1 MAENENPTQEPQ
13 DQGDAPEEEN
23 PTQAPQ
29 EQNGEPETVEDPSE
43 LPAPTGEVS
52 EEGPSEEPADGIVDT
67 STTVHSA
74 TELPAVEDAEGSD
87 HDEEG
92 PTEEIT
98 AQEEVTADEPVETE
112 KIVTPDHTEDAQP
125 VDEAEGSDH
134 DKEGPTEEA
143 TTQEEVTADEPVE
156 TEQIVTPDHTEV
168 AQPEDSEIVSPDVG
182 DGPTAEVTAD
192 ETMGATDITPAEAI
206 VPHHADAIGTKLIL
220 DCSKIPMGGGIIV
233 LDCSKYTSTDEPT
246 PDTSGPSTETP
257 GGGTAVID
265 DSSIGVK
272 EGATGLGS
280 TGQTAPN
287 TPDQSPEQ
295 TVGIEPSLSCE
306 ELKEKLEAQI
316 HAIEEMHGKIE
327 QAESEVQVSKKRA
340 GECLIL
346 QTPGTAADRDL
357 KKRLMLKSYSA
368 KSKTPSPD
376 FASSTATGKIT
387 LIPSCDVLTVTLPIC
402 ITIRKLKSR
411 FARQFKLPIK
421 LLQITCKG
429 RIIKDSETLVD
440 LGVRPHGAI
449 ELELASTDPENY
461 VIERSKPQQEV
472 TTSCVITVKVQLDA
486 KTCCTVD
493 VEIVR
498 HPYHKPYLGGYKH
511 KITGTEFHHAGTQTP
526 SKRTCVCVERFCRE
540 TQTVSEKNK
549 YQQTTNNT
557 STQMNKI
564 GCYVSNI
571 KDKLLTPGR
580 YFTAE
585 EYHEC
590 RLNAVIVIQTYFRRW
605 FAKNYVQQLRIQ
617 RDKRLQWEREQEMK
631 LKTEKDD
638 YTKRQYERRM
648 NPKTRED
655 FDLLFHAL
663 EEWKKE
669 EVRNINQ
676 TLTGP
681 ERKAALYTL
690 LEEEAKLI
698 ASIARHRVDAAKETG
713 PKLIQNLLNK
723 CADPIRWKAFD
734 GRITEMDTQFTLR
747 ARELREIYN
756 SINMKYLTTDERLDA
771 LLTLKHTVK
780 EHDCK
785 LTQEIMDLID
795 READLLMRQVK
806 EIYLDGLRQ
815 RISTLFLQYIKT
827 PMFNPEIARF
837 LKVPQD
843 PMQLRKNIFFCSSC
857 GSYIPS
863 TDFPLSMTSRGLHL
877 CRQCIKQNNEARH
890 REESSQYKLIMKQLR
905 KAEADFGDGSQLAFL
920 VQEQDMKYLVDSI
933 WGTQSALSANTSM
946 KDLVMI
952 RWDKTMEWSP
962 WNCIILT
969 EEEAEAHLK
978 LDNIYKDY
986 EATFIRTIKHRHT
999 LGNSYFSRI
1008 PEIVKYARTC
1018 LMKDSTSTDD
1028 LIITNL
1034 LQAN

>member
-13 DQGDAPEEEN
+13 EQNDAPEEED

-29 EQNGEPETVEDPSE
+29 EQSGEPETAEDPSE
-43 LPAPTGEVS
+43 QPAPTEEVS
-52 EEGPSEEPADGIVDT
+52 EEGPAEEPADGIADA
-67 STTVHSA
+67 SATVHSA
-74 TELPAVEDAEGSD
+74 TELSAVDDAESSD
-87 HDEEG
+87 HDQEG
-92 PTEEIT
+92 QTEE
-98 AQEEVTADEPVETE
+98 V
-112 KIVTPDHTEDAQP
+112 
-125 VDEAEGSDH
+125 
-134 DKEGPTEEA
+134 
-143 TTQEEVTADEPVE
+143 TTQEEVTVDEPDE
-156 TEQIVTPDHTEV
+156 TEEIVTPDHTEV
-168 AQPEDSEIVSPDVG
+168 AMPEDSEIVSPDVG
-182 DGPTAEVTAD
+182 DDGPTAEVTAD
-192 ETMGATDITPAEAI
+192 ETAEDTHAPTPEAI
-206 VPHHADAIGTKLIL
+206 VPHHADAAAIEDSEIVSPDIGDDGPTAEVMADETAGETHAPTPEAIVPHYADVIGTKLIL
-220 DCSKIPMGGGIIV
+220 DCSKIPMGQGVIV
-233 LDCSKYTSTDEPT
+233 LDCSKYTSSADPT
-246 PDTSGPSTETP
+246 FGPSTEMP
-257 GGGTAVID
+257 EGGTAVTD
-265 DSSIGVK
+265 ESTIGT
-272 EGATGLGS
+272 TGLDS

-287 TPDQSPEQ
+287 VPDQSTEQ
-295 TVGIEPSLSCE
+295 TGGIPPSLSCD

-316 HAIEEMHGKIE
+316 QAIEEMHGKIE
-327 QAESEVQVSKKRA
+327 PPKSESLESKRKVHVA
-340 GECLIL
+340 AECLIL
-346 QTPGTAADRDL
+346 QTPGTAANRDL
-357 KKRLMLKSYSA
+357 KKRLVLKSYST
-368 KSKTPSPD
+368 KSKTLSPD
-376 FASSTATGKIT
+376 FDSSTATVKVT
-387 LIPSCDVLTVTLPIC
+387 LHPSCDVMTLVLPIC
-402 ITIRKLKSR
+402 ITIRTLKSR
-411 FARQFKLPIK
+411 FGKQLKLPVK
-421 LLQITCKG
+421 VLQITCNG

-461 VIERSKPQQEV
+461 VIERIKPQQEV
-472 TTSCVITVKVQLDA
+472 TKSYVIIVKVQLDA
-486 KTCCTVD
+486 KTCCTVN
-493 VEIVR
+493 VEIVK
-498 HPYHKPYLGGYKH
+498 HPYLKPYLGGYKH
-511 KITGTEFHHAGTQTP
+511 KLTGTEFHHAGTQTP
-526 SKRTCVCVERFCRE
+526 SKRSCICVQRFCRE

-549 YQQTTNNT
+549 YQQTANNT
-557 STQMNKI
+557 STQMPKI

-585 EYHEC
+585 EYHAC

-605 FAKNYVQQLRIQ
+605 FAKNYVQQLRRQ
-617 RDKRLQWEREQEMK
+617 RDKRLQWEQEQEVL
-631 LKTEKDD
+631 LKNEKDD

-648 NPKTRED
+648 NPKTRDD

-669 EVRNINQ
+669 EVRHINQ

-723 CADPIRWKAFD
+723 CADPIKWKAFD

-780 EHDCK
+780 EHNSK

-806 EIYLDGLRQ
+806 EVHLDGLRQ

-863 TDFPLSMTSRGLHL
+863 TDFPLSMASRGLHL

-933 WGTQSALSANTSM
+933 WGTQSVLSASTSM
-946 KDLVMI
+946 KDLIMI

-962 WNCIILT
+962 WNCILLT
-969 EEEAEAHLK
+969 AEEAEAHLK

-986 EATFIRTIKHRHT
+986 EAMFIRTINNRHT
-999 LGNSYFSRI
+999 LGKSYFSRI
-1008 PEIVKYARTC
+1008 PEIVNYARTC
-1018 LMKDSTSTDD
+1018 LMKDSTSTND
-1028 LIITNL
+1028 LIITNFFH
-1034 LQAN
+1034 AN